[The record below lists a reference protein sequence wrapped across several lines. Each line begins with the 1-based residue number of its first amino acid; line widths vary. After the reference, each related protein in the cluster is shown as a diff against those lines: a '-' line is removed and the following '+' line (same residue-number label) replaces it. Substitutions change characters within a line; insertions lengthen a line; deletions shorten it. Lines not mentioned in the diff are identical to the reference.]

1 MSYTTELNELD
12 LDSQKA
18 NKLFDFTN
26 PRSIIVR
33 LIQFV
38 RNKISPSTG
47 LTFTGEFDLT
57 QSYETYYNQY
67 SSNVELTPTI
77 KSNPLVGAGA
87 RVVINAGSSA
97 TLVATNLGT
106 KRVGSDDYTVSK
118 LNEISVYNLPEGLTY
133 SIKVLN

>member
-12 LDSQKA
+12 IDSQKA

-26 PRSIIVR
+26 PKSIIVR

-67 SSNVELTPTI
+67 SSNVALTPTI

-87 RVVINAGSSA
+87 RVVINAGASA
-97 TLVATNLGT
+97 SLVATNLGT
-106 KRVGSDDYTVSK
+106 LRTGSDDYTVSK